1 MKTLKILIF
10 TFLVSSAFSQ
20 ITIKKQSIDSGGAL
34 VQNGNIKMLFTV
46 GELAVAEKISGT
58 FQISEGFIDPNI
70 NFVLGLNQ
78 YEFLTGVNVF
88 PNPVIDKI
96 HIKFPDQNNY
106 QIDIYD
112 INGKILKSQFSNS
125 NVEIIVNI
133 SDLQMADYF
142 LVVKDNAHKKLKLFK
157 LLKTE

>member
-10 TFLVSSAFSQ
+10 TFLVSSVFSQ

-46 GELAVAEKISGT
+46 GELAVAEKTSGT
-58 FQISEGFIDPNI
+58 YLISEGFIDPNI
-70 NFVLGLNQ
+70 NFVLGLIQ
-78 YEFLTGVNVF
+78 FEVLTGVNVF
-88 PNPVIDKI
+88 PNPVIDKL
-96 HIKFPDQNNY
+96 HIKFPDQYNY
-106 QIDIYD
+106 LIEIYD

-125 NVEIIVNI
+125 SVEIIVNI
-133 SDLQMADYF
+133 SDLQMANYF
-142 LVVKDNAHKKLKLFK
+142 LVIKDIEHKKLKLFK